1 VSALDYSAVTE
12 KSGDRVTQ
20 EALSM
25 VYTRYRFAADFC
37 RRRRVLE
44 VACGPGVGL
53 GYLARH
59 AGEIVGGDLTGSL
72 LGQARRSLRGVIPL
86 VRLQAGAL
94 PLRAA
99 SRDVS

>member
-1 VSALDYSAVTE
+1 
-12 KSGDRVTQ
+12 
-20 EALSM
+20 M

-86 VRLQAGAL
+86 VILMIL
-94 PLRAA
+94 PGKKT
-99 SRDVS
+99 SKSENIVCFISSV